1 VALSIVTQNN
11 DDGLMH
17 GLPEDFGWRT
27 HDRGNTPPARNGTM
41 IRMGRLGKSDWAM
54 AGTAATRPAAS
65 SREVNFMSVVSGIG

>member
-1 VALSIVTQNN
+1 MALSIVTQNN

-41 IRMGRLGKSDWAM
+41 IRIGCP
-54 AGTAATRPAAS
+54 RPGVS
-65 SREVNFMSVVSGIG
+65 SRCEAVNHHYQTVTRKVPKDRAQR